1 MPQVEHEL
9 EASDHQFLGLQARF
23 PYLFGAI
30 TTRLSHARRT
40 SLVLIAPDNTPI
52 SPDFGDLEYNPSGHE
67 ELLASMQRLRGSQY
81 LQDGAI
87 SAGDLAPDGRHRLSI
102 DDESWHL
109 LSVDSDGSVCG
120 CVRYRSHANTVRFD
134 DLWVRNSALAQW
146 PDGGLALRQ
155 AVETE
160 LGVARLRQVSYV
172 EVGGWAIAPEYR
184 FSMEALR
191 TALATYA
198 LARNLGGCLGI
209 TTATVRHSSS
219 SILRKIG
226 GSSLQWDGAELP
238 PYYDPQYG
246 CEMEILRFDSNS
258 PAGKYAPWIDQL
270 SDEIRGIPV
279 ICRTRPTVF
288 RFPVYARV
296 TAREYTERVPLP
308 CTA

>member
-1 MPQVEHEL
+1 MPQVEQKL

-30 TTRLSHARRT
+30 KTRLTHSRKT
-40 SLVLIAPDNTPI
+40 SLVLIAPDNVPL
-52 SPDFGDLEYNPSGHE
+52 SPDFGDLEYDPSGHE

-87 SAGDLAPDGRHRLSI
+87 NADELSPDGRHRLSI

-109 LSVDSDGSVCG
+109 LSVDGGGSVCG
-120 CVRYRSHANTVRFD
+120 CVRYRKYANTAGFD
-134 DLWVRNSALAQW
+134 DLGVRNSALARW
-146 PDGGLALRQ
+146 PHEGLRLRR

-184 FSMEALR
+184 FSTEALR

-219 SILRKIG
+219 AILRKIG
-226 GSSLQWDGAELP
+226 GASLQWDGEELP
-238 PYYDPQYG
+238 AYYDPQYR
-246 CEMEILRFDSNS
+246 CDMEILRFDSKN
-258 PAGKYAPWIDQL
+258 PAAKYAQLVDQL
-270 SDEIRGIPV
+270 SREIREVPV
-279 ICRTRPTVF
+279 ICRTRPAVVQ
-288 RFPVYARV
+288 FPAYARGTV
-296 TAREYTERVPLP
+296 RAYPDRVPLP